1 MRPVWLSVMFKEV
14 LENARDRRVMLSAL
28 LYGPLVGPVLFAAM
42 MAFILGQQQEES
54 EKALELPVVGAEY
67 APTLVEFLQAQGV
80 QIQPPPVDPEA
91 AISALDELLVLRIP
105 PEFPEQWRSGKPA
118 QLELL
123 FDRSRQKSQ
132 IPVERTRALLDGYAN
147 RLSAMRLQVRGIDPQ
162 ITRPILLRNRD
173 LSTGQSR
180 AALMLAMLPYLLIL
194 GAFIGGM
201 YLAIDT
207 TAGERERGSLEP
219 LLLSPAGRGEIL
231 TGKLLATTLFASA
244 SVLISVAA
252 FAISM
257 QLVPTAELG
266 FVLRLE
272 LATLLQI
279 ALVMLPIALLA
290 SSAQMLVA
298 SFAKSFREAQTY
310 LQFLMFIPIVP
321 SLIMVLNPV
330 KAQAW
335 MFATP
340 IFSQS
345 MLINMLAR
353 GDSVSA
359 SELLSSVATTLLLA
373 LLLAAVTLHFMRRER
388 FVLASS

>member
-162 ITRPILLRNRD
+162 ITRPIVLRSRD

-207 TAGERERGSLEP
+207 TAGERDGHSWSDLV
-219 LLLSPAGRGEIL
+219 A
-231 TGKLLATTLFASA
+231 KLKANGA
-244 SVLISVAA
+244 SVEPVLHRRSVRA
-252 FAISM
+252 
-257 QLVPTAELG
+257 
-266 FVLRLE
+266 R
-272 LATLLQI
+272 
-279 ALVMLPIALLA
+279 
-290 SSAQMLVA
+290 
-298 SFAKSFREAQTY
+298 
-310 LQFLMFIPIVP
+310 
-321 SLIMVLNPV
+321 
-330 KAQAW
+330 
-335 MFATP
+335 
-340 IFSQS
+340 
-345 MLINMLAR
+345 AR
-353 GDSVSA
+353 GGRCS
-359 SELLSSVATTLLLA
+359 
-373 LLLAAVTLHFMRRER
+373 R
-388 FVLASS
+388 

>member
-1 MRPVWLSVMFKEV
+1 M
-14 LENARDRRVMLSAL
+14 
-28 LYGPLVGPVLFAAM
+28 PL
-42 MAFILGQQQEES
+42 FILS
-54 EKALELPVVGAEY
+54 
-67 APTLVEFLQAQGV
+67 
-80 QIQPPPVDPEA
+80 I
-91 AISALDELLVLRIP
+91 
-105 PEFPEQWRSGKPA
+105 
-118 QLELL
+118 
-123 FDRSRQKSQ
+123 
-132 IPVERTRALLDGYAN
+132 
-147 RLSAMRLQVRGIDPQ
+147 
-162 ITRPILLRNRD
+162 
-173 LSTGQSR
+173 
-180 AALMLAMLPYLLIL
+180 
-194 GAFIGGM
+194 
-201 YLAIDT
+201 
-207 TAGERERGSLEP
+207 
-219 LLLSPAGRGEIL
+219 
-231 TGKLLATTLFASA
+231 
-244 SVLISVAA
+244 
-252 FAISM
+252 
-257 QLVPTAELG
+257 
-266 FVLRLE
+266 
-272 LATLLQI
+272 LLQI